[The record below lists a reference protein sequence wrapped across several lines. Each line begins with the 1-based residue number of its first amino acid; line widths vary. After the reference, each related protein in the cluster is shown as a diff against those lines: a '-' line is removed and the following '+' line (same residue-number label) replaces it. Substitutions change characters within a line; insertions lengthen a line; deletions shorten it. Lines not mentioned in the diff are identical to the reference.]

1 VPIIAAISRINRFLV
16 PSIWFIY
23 SSQEFNLSIVEALS
37 FRRTRSFVHIS
48 LQTSSVRHR
57 CIAHIKHYPF
67 SSFVFYPSSTRTTM
81 HLSSILVGLVGLL
94 VSASAK
100 PANGIV
106 YKHFDC
112 GVDIS
117 HASEHFNKTV
127 RLMHQGVFKVHSG
140 TQMAGVAV
148 RAAKP
153 LITVDVAFHIIT
165 TAAKAGTITQKM
177 ADDQLTIL
185 NKAYAASN
193 IQFNRIA
200 TTFTVND
207 AWAIGA
213 DADATAMK
221 TALRNGTYATHNI
234 YFMTDLTGSILGT
247 CSLPSDIG
255 PSTSAPSTYNS
266 DGCMIQANT
275 MPGGNIYGFNLGMT
289 TVHETGHWMGLLHT
303 FEGYSC
309 TGNGDF
315 VSDTPMQSSSTDG
328 CPAKPPKDSCPGA
341 AGVDPIHNYMDYSD
355 DSCYTGF
362 TGGQTKRMAN
372 MWATY
377 RQGR

>member
-1 VPIIAAISRINRFLV
+1 
-16 PSIWFIY
+16 
-23 SSQEFNLSIVEALS
+23 
-37 FRRTRSFVHIS
+37 
-48 LQTSSVRHR
+48 
-57 CIAHIKHYPF
+57 
-67 SSFVFYPSSTRTTM
+67 M
-81 HLSSILVGLVGLL
+81 HLSSILVGFAGLL
-94 VSASAK
+94 VSAAAK
-100 PANGIV
+100 PANFTV

-117 HASEHFNKTV
+117 HASAHFNNTV
-127 RLMHQGVFKVHSG
+127 RLMHQGVFKAHSG
-140 TQMAGVAV
+140 THLAGVSV
-148 RAAKP
+148 RNTAP
-153 LITVDVAFHIIT
+153 IVVDVAFHIIT

-177 ADDQLTIL
+177 ADDQLVTL
-185 NKAYAASN
+185 NRAYAGSN

-207 AWAIGA
+207 AWAVGA
-213 DADATAMK
+213 TADATAMK
-221 TALRNGTYATHNI
+221 NALRNGTYRTHNI
-234 YFMTDLTGSILGT
+234 YFMTDLGGSILGT

-255 PSTSAPSTYNS
+255 PGTPDPSTYNS

-315 VSDTPMQSSSTDG
+315 VSDTPMQSTSTDG
-328 CPAKPPKDSCPGA
+328 CPSKPPKDSCPGV
-341 AGVDPIHNYMDYSD
+341 AGVDAIHNYMDYSD

-362 TGGQTKRMAN
+362 TNGQTKRMAS

-377 RQGR
+377 RKGR

>member
-1 VPIIAAISRINRFLV
+1 M
-16 PSIWFIY
+16 
-23 SSQEFNLSIVEALS
+23 
-37 FRRTRSFVHIS
+37 HI
-48 LQTSSVRHR
+48 
-57 CIAHIKHYPF
+57 
-67 SSFVFYPSSTRTTM
+67 
-81 HLSSILVGLVGLL
+81 SSILFGLAGLL
-94 VSASAK
+94 VSASAN
-100 PANGIV
+100 PTNNTV

-117 HASEHFNKTV
+117 RASEHFNKTV
-127 RLMHQGVFKVHSG
+127 RLMHQGVFKAHSG
-140 TQMAGVAV
+140 TQVAGLTV
-148 RAAKP
+148 REAKAP
-153 LITVDVAFHIIT
+153 IVVDVAFHIVT

-177 ADDQLTIL
+177 ADDELAVM
-185 NKAYAASN
+185 NKAYAPSN
-193 IQFNRIA
+193 VSFNRIA

-207 AWAIGA
+207 AWAVGQ

-221 TALRNGTYATHNI
+221 NALRNGTYRTLNV

-247 CSLPSDIG
+247 CSLPTNIG
-255 PSTSAPSTYNS
+255 PGTPAPSTYSS

-309 TGNGDF
+309 TGDGDF
-315 VSDTPMQSSSTDG
+315 VSDTPMQSTSTDG
-328 CPAKPPKDSCPGA
+328 CPAKPPKDSCPQT

>member
-1 VPIIAAISRINRFLV
+1 
-16 PSIWFIY
+16 
-23 SSQEFNLSIVEALS
+23 
-37 FRRTRSFVHIS
+37 
-48 LQTSSVRHR
+48 
-57 CIAHIKHYPF
+57 
-67 SSFVFYPSSTRTTM
+67 M
-81 HLSSILVGLVGLL
+81 HLSSILIGLAGLL
-94 VSASAK
+94 VSVGAK
-100 PANGIV
+100 PTNGTV
-106 YKHFDC
+106 YRHFDC

-127 RLMHQGVFKVHSG
+127 RLMHQGVFKAHSG
-140 TQMAGVAV
+140 TQMAGIAV
-148 RAAKP
+148 RESKQP
-153 LITVDVAFHIIT
+153 IVVDVAFHIIT

-177 ADDQLTIL
+177 ADDQLTVL
-185 NKAYAASN
+185 NKAYAPSN
-193 IQFNRIA
+193 IQFNRVV

-207 AWAIGA
+207 AWAVGQ

-221 TALRNGTYATHNI
+221 TALRNGTYSTHNI

-255 PSTSAPSTYNS
+255 SGTPAPSTYNS

-309 TGNGDF
+309 TGSGDY
-315 VSDTPMQSSSTDG
+315 VTDTPMQSTSTDG
-328 CPAKPPKDSCPGA
+328 CPAKPPKDSCPSA